1 MSGRLLSFSQYLGG
15 ADNVQVIEMFPDDQQ
30 TFTYD
35 FNVNVS
41 SWTFT
46 ADYQSI
52 LLDEIAFDRQ
62 TSLPNFADTTVSGYF
77 DNYANVDAGTYI
89 DTTNA
94 VNGIVDFTIPEQRY
108 TGNVLPNAR
117 QNVVATVLAFEWQT
131 DDTPPQKQR
140 HRWCILERFDPQST
154 SSPGDPSEQA
164 DFVSLIPET
173 PEE

>member
-15 ADNVQVIEMFPDDQQ
+15 ADDVQVIEMFPDDQQ

-46 ADYQSI
+46 SDYQSI
-52 LLDEIAFDRQ
+52 LLDSVAYDRQ
-62 TSLPNFADTTVSGYF
+62 TGLPNFADTTVSGYF
-77 DNYANVDAGTYI
+77 DNFSTVDANTFI
-89 DTTNA
+89 NTSNA
-94 VNGIVDFTIPEQRY
+94 VNGIVDFTVPANRY

-117 QNVVATVLAFEWQT
+117 QNVVATVLAFEWET

-140 HRWCILERFDPQST
+140 HRWCIMERFDPRSGK
-154 SSPGDPSEQA
+154 SPGDPSNET
-164 DFVSLIPET
+164 DFVLL
-173 PEE
+173 